1 MEEKPPLTLLS
12 RPRAVLLA
20 VRIGLKVCGARLGME
35 KVAVP
40 LLKRETSPAV
50 DLTALPEKVPVLSAE
65 LSLKGSIDPH
75 LSLPVPPTIGNQIL
89 AAVD

>member
-1 MEEKPPLTLLS
+1 M
-12 RPRAVLLA
+12 LLA
-20 VRIGLKVCGARLGME
+20 VRVGLKACGARLGME
-35 KVAVP
+35 KVAV
-40 LLKRETSPAV
+40 LLFKREMAPAV
-50 DLTALPEKVPVLSAE
+50 DLAALPENVPILSAE